1 MNEKVNDVIKKL
13 KKILFY
19 KNAIDDNAFCDN
31 MVLDNESLVDD
42 GINSMEHIA
51 ERLEYMSKHTRSQY
65 GISRLNDQFGQSD
78 PNATL
83 KDQDPFIIY
92 YKTEIRNSLS
102 YMKASGVISS
112 NINDTQATIK
122 VERPNLFTLYEV
134 LEVSISKKEGNVVK
148 YTSEKYKFTKTSD
161 NKYEVVIP
169 LGEAKTLSG
178 SESRVF
184 NFYLLYRDNIYF
196 SLNTI
201 NFQEE

>member
-1 MNEKVNDVIKKL
+1 
-13 KKILFY
+13 
-19 KNAIDDNAFCDN
+19 
-31 MVLDNESLVDD
+31 
-42 GINSMEHIA
+42 
-51 ERLEYMSKHTRSQY
+51 MSKHTRSQY

-83 KDQDPFIIY
+83 RDQDPFIIY

-102 YMKASGVISS
+102 YMKASGAVSS
-112 NINDTQATIK
+112 NINETQAIIK

-148 YTSEKYKFTKTSD
+148 YTSEKYKFAKTSD

-196 SLNTI
+196 SLNT
-201 NFQEE
+201 NLQEE

>member
-19 KNAIDDNAFCDN
+19 KNVIDDNAFCDN
-31 MVLDNESLVDD
+31 MAINNEALIDN
-42 GINSMEHIA
+42 GINSLEHIV
-51 ERLEYMSKHTRSQY
+51 ERLEYVSTHIRSQY
-65 GISRLNDQFGQSD
+65 GMSRLSEQFGGESN
-78 PNATL
+78 PNV
-83 KDQDPFIIY
+83 KPSFITY
-92 YKTEIRNSLS
+92 YKPEMSNSLS
-102 YMKASGVISS
+102 YMKASGAVSS
-112 NINDTQATIK
+112 NINETQAIIK

-148 YTSEKYKFTKTSD
+148 YTSEKYKFSKTSD